1 MASNTA
7 SRKGRLQAS
16 AVNSRAGDA
25 ACFLHSL
32 TASLNTSR
40 AVACQGRL
48 WMAER
53 VLPLPQPSSST
64 RDPAG
69 RSGTGG
75 GAPFHRRP
83 LSLYSSS
90 QARRCSGREFRTSLP
105 VMDAKI
111 WSTRAI
117 RREWNQHVFSSRHA
131 PVVLYAMRPN
141 REHIRRGE
149 NMARKSIYIVY

>member
-1 MASNTA
+1 MNPSLLRPTRQLAASFFSRGTYSPNMHHCTRLHISFSPTP

-32 TASLNTSR
+32 TASLETSR

-48 WMAER
+48 RMAER

-69 RSGTGG
+69 RSGMGG

-83 LSLYSSS
+83 FSLYSSS
-90 QARRCSGREFRTSLP
+90 QARRCSGRDGFTDEIDP
-105 VMDAKI
+105 D
-111 WSTRAI
+111 
-117 RREWNQHVFSSRHA
+117 
-131 PVVLYAMRPN
+131 
-141 REHIRRGE
+141 G
-149 NMARKSIYIVY
+149 